1 MRELLTSGAVG
12 NIEVNAQK
20 HIRQEIQER
29 WDRLHLT
36 DGLNG
41 HIKETVATLYENQAK
56 HLIYEATSADNSG
69 SFETV
74 VFPLIRRIFSKLL
87 ANDIVSVQAM
97 NLPIGKLFYIK
108 PVTSER
114 YWDFASE
121 DKLTDGDTGSHVG
134 LMGNV
139 RKNRRYNE
147 NATAHYGGD
156 EDAIDGTS
164 GKFIDDDAKPG
175 MKRLSGD
182 ESWKKYNRY
191 YLPDEVVEPVQMDDE
206 TSTPKVTSF
215 MKKSLY
221 DLFYDDF
228 LFDNSKGKVHIK
240 VGSAKIAA
248 ISPDGSYV
256 YPTDT
261 NSRFDAESY
270 LKIMQAKSVDGSI
283 GSVILEISGFSN
295 TNAGRLIGPDGNEMD
310 TEAFL
315 ASLKV
320 INTKEISGDLTTG
333 EDEDATTEKGKFAS
347 FAEGEP
353 MHFRVVTQKYGA
365 GIVDYE
371 GPCDARGKMYIELD
385 LTKPVQNA
393 GSSVLGYVGIN
404 PEVFKGMLKETNEGQ
419 PSEDLKEQFMIVWAQ
434 YDSLELETEM
444 GEVSFQLT
452 SVTVSVEERK
462 LRATWSPELAQ
473 DVSAF
478 HNIDAEAELTSILSE
493 QIAAEIDREI
503 LRDIRKAA
511 PWQTRWDYN
520 GWQRMAVPST
530 NYTQKDWNQTLI
542 TQINKI
548 SAQIHKSTL
557 RGGADW
563 IVVSAEISAVLND
576 LEYFHVTDAS
586 ADADQY
592 NMGIEKIGS
601 LQGRYRVVVDPY
613 APYWS
618 LIMGHNGTSLLDTG
632 YIYAPYVPMALTPTM
647 YNPFNFAPIKGIMTR
662 YAKKLV
668 NNRYYGA
675 IVVDGLQHWSTLEL
689 R

>member
-12 NIEVNAQK
+12 NIELNAQK
-20 HIRQEIQER
+20 KIRQDIQER
-29 WDRLHLT
+29 WERLHLV
-36 DGLNG
+36 DGLQG
-41 HIKETVATLYENQAK
+41 HVKETVATLYENQAK
-56 HLIYEATSADNSG
+56 HLIYEATAADNSG

-74 VFPLIRRIFSKLL
+74 VFPLVRRIFSKLL

-97 NLPIGKLFYIK
+97 NLPVGKLFFIK

-114 YWDFASE
+114 QWDYQTE
-121 DKLTDGDTGSHVG
+121 GEINDGDTGSHVG
-134 LMGNV
+134 LMGNK
-139 RKNRRYNE
+139 RTNRRF
-147 NATAHYGGD
+147 NADATGEFPKNYIEQDGD
-156 EDAIDGTS
+156 KTH
-164 GKFIDDDAKPG
+164 
-175 MKRLSGD
+175 RNSGD
-182 ESWKKYNRY
+182 ESWEKYNRY
-191 YLPDEVVEPVQMDDE
+191 YLPDEVVEPEQTSADE
-206 TSTPKVTSF
+206 STPVVTSY

-228 LFDNSKGKVHIK
+228 LFDNSKGKIHIK
-240 VGSAKIAA
+240 VGSAD
-248 ISPDGSYV
+248 PVVLDMNGEYQDVTDELPLDGS
-256 YPTDT
+256 
-261 NSRFDAESY
+261 
-270 LKIMQAKSVDGSI
+270 DGSL
-283 GSVILEISGFSN
+283 SKLVLRVSGFSSFN
-295 TNAGRLIGPDGNEMD
+295 PGRLTGPDGNEMD

-320 INTKEISGDLTTG
+320 INKSDIGGD
-333 EDEDATTEKGKFAS
+333 DETDYSTFKANES
-347 FAEGEP
+347 IP
-353 MHFRVVTQKYGA
+353 FRVMTQKYGA
-365 GIVDYE
+365 GMVEYE
-371 GPCDARGKMYIELD
+371 GPCAADGKMYIELD
-385 LTKPVQNA
+385 LQKPVKKA
-393 GSSVLGYVGIN
+393 GKTVMGYIGVN
-404 PEVFKGMLKETNEGQ
+404 PEALTVEAVKDQFK
-419 PSEDLKEQFMIVWAQ
+419 IAWAQ

-478 HNIDAEAELTSILSE
+478 HNIDAEAELTAILSE

-511 PWQTRWDYN
+511 PWQQRWDYN

-530 NYTQKDWNQTLI
+530 NYTQKDWNQTLM
-542 TQINKI
+542 TKINMI
-548 SAQIHKSTL
+548 SAQIQKSTL
-557 RGGADW
+557 RGGADF

-586 ADADQY
+586 AESNQY

-601 LQGRYRVVVDPY
+601 LQGRYSVVVDPY

-618 LIMGHNGTSLLDTG
+618 LIMGHHGTSLLDTG
-632 YIYAPYVPMALTPTM
+632 YIYAPYIPMALTPTM
-647 YNPFNFAPIKGIMTR
+647 TNPFNFAPIKGIATR

-675 IVVDGLQHWSTLEL
+675 IRCDGLVHWDVAEL